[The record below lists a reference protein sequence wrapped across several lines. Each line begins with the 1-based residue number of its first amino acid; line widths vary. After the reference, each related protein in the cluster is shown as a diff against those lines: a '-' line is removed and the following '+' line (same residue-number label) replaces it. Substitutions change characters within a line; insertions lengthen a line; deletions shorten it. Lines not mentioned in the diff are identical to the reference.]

1 MYTFLRKLST
11 RTVIRGEGDL
21 EAAKKYVQAPFC
33 CVEDED
39 GNIYNN
45 VEELEHVEI
54 IRSEPRI
61 GYDKFFTGGSEISE
75 DTDRELSEPDSDNTE
90 QSTECDN

>member
-11 RTVIRGEGDL
+11 RTVIRGEGNL
-21 EAAKKYVQAPFC
+21 EEAKKYVQGRFC
-33 CVEDED
+33 LVEDED
-39 GNIYNN
+39 GNIYNTI
-45 VEELEHVEI
+45 EELEHAEI

-75 DTDRELSEPDSDNTE
+75 DSDRELFEPDSDNTE
-90 QSTECDN
+90 QSPECDN